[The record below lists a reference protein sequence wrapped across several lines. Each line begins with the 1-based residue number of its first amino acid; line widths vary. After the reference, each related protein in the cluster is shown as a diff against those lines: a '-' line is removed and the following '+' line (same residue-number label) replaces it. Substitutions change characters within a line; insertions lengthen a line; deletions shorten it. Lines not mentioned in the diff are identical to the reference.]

1 MWAVSNTLMTY
12 LHVLKKLMLSVI
24 QPMVVVVLVT
34 SVSDACTA
42 WQQMQHVKFW
52 QINANLVPSINT

>member
-1 MWAVSNTLMTY
+1 MTY

-42 WQQMQHVKFW
+42 WQQMKHVKFW